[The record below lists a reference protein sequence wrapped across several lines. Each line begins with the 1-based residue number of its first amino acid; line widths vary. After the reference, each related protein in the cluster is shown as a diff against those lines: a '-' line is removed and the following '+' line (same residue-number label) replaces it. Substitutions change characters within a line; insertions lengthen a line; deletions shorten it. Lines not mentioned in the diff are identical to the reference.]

1 MCRTLFARIKPGN
14 LSSDGQF
21 AYHVAYGHGINGQPE
36 SIRYNMAHPFAQYI
50 QTLGKG
56 KRGAR
61 DLTLKEA
68 EQAMDMILS
77 GQVEPVQLGAFLMLM
92 RVKEETAAEVAGF
105 VRASRQSLPIQQ
117 DFPAVDLDW
126 SAYAGKR
133 RQLPWFVLS
142 ALLLASH
149 GIRVLMHGISANTP
163 DRIYAPAALK
173 SLGIEACQS
182 FEQAALQLRQRN
194 FAFIP
199 LQVMNPELQR
209 IMDLKEILGLRSP
222 VHTVVRMLN
231 PAAAA
236 ASIIGIFHPGYDE
249 THQAAGKILQDG
261 NLAVFKGE
269 GGESERNPDV
279 SCQVR
284 MLAQGE
290 MFEETWPAL
299 FDSRHVKDEDM
310 DVARLGRLWR
320 GEIADEYGEA
330 AVISTAAVSLRA
342 MGRVV
347 NAEEAQRMADR
358 LWQERNRDYV

>member
-1 MCRTLFARIKPGN
+1 MSRMGTASMRRLR
-14 LSSDGQF
+14 
-21 AYHVAYGHGINGQPE
+21 

-61 DLTLKEA
+61 DLTLGEA
-68 EQAMDMILS
+68 EQAMTMILS

-105 VRASRQSLPIQQ
+105 VRASRQSLQVQQ

-142 ALLLASH
+142 ALLLANH
-149 GIRVLMHGISANTP
+149 GIRVLMHGIGANTP
-163 DRIYAPAALK
+163 DRIYAPAALE

-182 FEQAALQLRQRN
+182 FAQTALQLRQRN

-209 IMDLKEILGLRSP
+209 IMDLKETLGLRSP

-236 ASIIGIFHPGYDE
+236 TSIIGIFHPGYDE
-249 THQAAGKILQDG
+249 THQAAGQILRDS

-269 GGESERNPDV
+269 GGESERNPDAA
-279 SCQVR
+279 CLVR
-284 MLAQGE
+284 MLIQGE
-290 MFEETWPAL
+290 MFEESWPAL
-299 FDSRHVKDEDM
+299 FDSRHVKDEAM
-310 DVARLGRLWR
+310 DVARLGELWR
-320 GEIADEYGEA
+320 GEIEDEYGQA
-330 AVISTAAVSLRA
+330 AVVATAAIALRA
-342 MGRVV
+342 MGRAASIAEAERQAAAFWQQRDRNYFG
-347 NAEEAQRMADR
+347 NA
-358 LWQERNRDYV
+358 